1 MDKIG
6 NSKYVICVKIALIAS
21 SRKETV
27 LTANNLIWKIIHNQI
42 CMSLVKKIELQLKDL
57 KQNAFLFASLER
69 RVF

>member
-27 LTANNLIWKIIHNQI
+27 LTANNSIWKIIHNQI

-57 KQNAFLFASLER
+57 KQNAFLIASLER